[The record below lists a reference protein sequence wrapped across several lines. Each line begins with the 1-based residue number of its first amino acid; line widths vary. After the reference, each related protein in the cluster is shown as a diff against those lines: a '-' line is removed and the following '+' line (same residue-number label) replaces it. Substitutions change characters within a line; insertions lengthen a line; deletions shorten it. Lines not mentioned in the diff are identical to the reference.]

1 MKDINQAV
9 SHTHFDTQQLQQLL
23 TLLMPQG
30 SLLTRKKS
38 TSLLAFKYS
47 TGEHVFS
54 ELAIPKDTAISQ
66 VCNTVMLL

>member
-47 TGEHVFS
+47 EHVFS